1 MKNENNRL
9 TANKFDYIVNTYI
22 KSATKITQAFG
33 FKTNTMI
40 SNLRN
45 PNHLSTL
52 TKLHIDGLEKYFDI
66 PVEIWDSLETDED
79 KIARQ
84 IKNYKEEKSFKEKHA
99 EKIDTIFQENQK
111 LFKHL
116 AGVWYA
122 YIYPSNPASASK
134 TDGIWIVET
143 TIHDDYSVVDWW
155 GNRGYLKLGKHESL
169 IIKESYDNDDLTV
182 IRFPNRQVR
191 SQHFRFSIV
200 SNQNFT
206 QHEMVNF
213 GFYSRIKY
221 SPDEAKEILG
231 DISKVQMKLDLDFND
246 RLTKRGIVPQ

>member
-1 MKNENNRL
+1 MKDEQNRL
-9 TANKFDYIVNTYI
+9 LSEKFDYIINTYI
-22 KSATKITQAFG
+22 KSASDITRAFG

-45 PNHLSTL
+45 PRHISSL

-66 PVEIWDSLETDED
+66 PVEVWDSLEIDEV

-84 IKNYKEEKSFKEKHA
+84 IKNYKKEKEFKEKHA
-99 EKIDTIFQENQK
+99 EKIDNIFQENQK

-116 AGVWYA
+116 VGIWYA
-122 YIYPSNPASASK
+122 YIYPSNPASA
-134 TDGIWIVET
+134 TDGIWTVET

-155 GNRGYLKLGKHESL
+155 GNRGYLKIGKHESL
-169 IIKESYDNDDLTV
+169 IIKESYENDDLTV

-191 SQHFRFSIV
+191 SQNFRFVII

-221 SPDEAKEILG
+221 SPEEAKEILG
-231 DISKVQMKLDLDFND
+231 EMNTVQMKLNLDFND
-246 RLTKRGIVPQ
+246 RLIQRAIVPQ